1 MSRLESIAH
10 GISLCVSDMASLAK
24 VAIRSKK
31 GSRQRP
37 VDPSR
42 AIIILGNG
50 PSLRGAIDH
59 DREVLDAFPLMG
71 VNFFANTPDF
81 NLLKPEYYILADG
94 HFFDG
99 RKSDPNVERL
109 WRSIAGA
116 DWEMT
121 LFVPA
126 NQLARVGE
134 WLAGKGVRLRSFNL
148 TPVEGHSAVTH
159 ALIRRGLG
167 MPRPRN
173 VLIPAIMTALADG
186 FGRIYL
192 AGADHS
198 WSKTLS
204 VDSRNRVLSRQPH
217 FYEDNEKELDR
228 VAAEYAGYHLHD
240 ILLSLTIAF
249 RSYHH
254 ILDYSRSIGAEIINV
269 TPDSMIDAFP
279 RAQLSE
285 IQTSK

>member
-1 MSRLESIAH
+1 MSKLDKIARAL
-10 GISLCVSDMASLAK
+10 SLFASDMASLAK
-24 VAIRSKK
+24 VALL
-31 GSRQRP
+31 SRHPRRRLP
-37 VDPSR
+37 TDPSR

-50 PSLRGAIDH
+50 PSLRQAIDN
-59 DREVLDAFPLMG
+59 DRDALDALPLMG

-81 NLLKPEYYILADG
+81 ATLSPEYYILADG

-99 RKSDPNVERL
+99 LKTDPNVERL
-109 WRSIAGA
+109 WENLAA
-116 DWEMT
+116 TDWKMT

-126 NQLARVGE
+126 NRCDTAR
-134 WLAGKGVRLRSFNL
+134 RLLKDSPVEIRTFNL
-148 TPVEGHSAVTH
+148 TPLEGHPSLTH
-159 ALIRRGLG
+159 FLIRRGLG

-173 VLIPAIMTALADG
+173 VLIPAIMTALGEG
-186 FGRIYL
+186 FGRIYI

-204 VDSRNRVLSRQPH
+204 VDDRNRVLSRQPH

-240 ILLSLTIAF
+240 ILHSLTVAF

-254 ILDYSRSIGAEIINV
+254 ILAYSRSIGAEIINV
-269 TPDSMIDAFP
+269 TPGSMIDAFP
-279 RAQLSE
+279 REKISA
-285 IQTSK
+285 IRK